1 MSQIE
6 IICKNTGI
14 RKEYPMG
21 TTLAQVAADQNVVLN
36 DDILGA
42 KCNNKL
48 RELSYE
54 LYKPKTVE
62 FIDINDPIGYAMYLR
77 SMVFILFK
85 AVRDL
90 WPECT
95 LKVEHTLPLG
105 SYCEIIGRS
114 GPLTLDMVL
123 KLRHR
128 MQQIVEERISFVR
141 TVLPTEEAI
150 EIFKKNRLNEKVLL
164 FQTRRELYTTVYTLD
179 NVANYFYGYLVPH
192 TGYIKH
198 FQIDRYFGNGLIAMR
213 PDIQDLIG
221 KDARNFIKTLIK
233 DAING
238 GSKLFKT
245 FQEQK
250 EWLSIMGVPYVGNLN
265 KTVSEEGPGR
275 LIKISEALQEK
286 KIANIADMVA
296 QRPDCRIVLISGPSS
311 SGKTSFCKRLSI
323 QLQVLG
329 YQTAEISLDD
339 YFVDRDKTPLDE
351 NGDYDFECLEAIDRD
366 FFNQQ
371 LDQMLQA
378 KKDTEIKLPTY
389 DFKDGKRK
397 FLGKKV
403 KVTPKTIL
411 IIEGIHGLNPA
422 LTTIDPKF
430 TFKIF
435 VSALTHISIDTQNP
449 VSSTDNRL
457 IRRIVRDNNFRGN
470 TALDTLKRWAS
481 VRRGENKNIFPYQ
494 ENADVMFNSALL
506 FELGVLKKHA
516 EPLLREIPESSEHY
530 GEAHRLLKFLSYFV
544 SIDEKEIPPTSILRE
559 FLGGSSFMY

>member
-1 MSQIE
+1 MSKIE

-14 RKEYPMG
+14 RREYPKG
-21 TTLAQVAADQNVVLN
+21 ITLAEIAADQKVVLK

-48 RELSYE
+48 RELSHE
-54 LYKPKTVE
+54 LYKPKTIE
-62 FIDINDPIGYAMYLR
+62 FISINDPIGYAMYLR

-95 LKVEHTLPLG
+95 LKVEHALPLG
-105 SYCEIIGRS
+105 SYCEIIGRK
-114 GPLTLDMVL
+114 GELTLDMIEQ
-123 KLRHR
+123 LRER
-128 MQQIVEERISFVR
+128 MQQIIDAKIPFVR
-141 TVLPTEEAI
+141 TILPTDEAI
-150 EIFKKNRLNEKVLL
+150 EIFKKNHLNEKVLL

-198 FQIDRYFGNGLIAMR
+198 FHIDRYFGNGLIAMR
-213 PDIQDLIG
+213 PETSDSAG
-221 KDARNFIKTLIK
+221 NDAQKFLTTLLK
-233 DAING
+233 EAVDG

-250 EWLSIMGVPYVGNLN
+250 SWLDIMGVPYVGNLN
-265 KTVSEEGPGR
+265 KVVLEEGAGR

-286 KIANIADMVA
+286 KIANIADMVVSN
-296 QRPDCRIVLISGPSS
+296 PEHRIVLISGPSS

-329 YQTAEISLDD
+329 YHTAEISLDD

-351 NGDYDFECLEAIDRD
+351 NGEYDFECIEAIDRD

-378 KKDTEIKLPTY
+378 KNTEIKLPTY

-403 KVTPKTIL
+403 RVSPNTIL

-422 LTTIDPKF
+422 LTTIDDRY

-457 IRRIVRDNNFRGN
+457 IRRMVRDNSFRGN
-470 TALDTLKRWAS
+470 TALDTLGRWAS

-530 GEAHRLLKFLSYFV
+530 GEATRLLKFLSYFV

-559 FLGGSSFMY
+559 FLGGSSFVY

>member
-1 MSQIE
+1 MSNIE
-6 IICKNTGI
+6 IICKNTNI

-21 TTLAQVAADQNVVLN
+21 ITAGEIAADQNITLK
-36 DDILGA
+36 DDILGVM
-42 KCNNKL
+42 CNNKL

-54 LYKPKTVE
+54 IYKPKTLE
-62 FIDINDPIGYAMYLR
+62 FIDINHPIGYAMYLR

-90 WPECT
+90 WPDCT

-105 SYCEIIGRS
+105 SYCEIKGHS
-114 GPLTLDMVL
+114 GPITLDMVL

-128 MQQIVEERISFVR
+128 MQEIVDARIPFKR
-141 TVLPTEEAI
+141 TILPTDEAI
-150 EIFKKNRLNEKVLL
+150 EIFKQNRLNEKVLL

-179 NVANYFYGYLVPH
+179 NVANYFYGYLVPD

-198 FQIDRYFGNGLIAMR
+198 FHIDRYFGNGIIAMR
-213 PDIQDLIG
+213 PDIGTLVG
-221 KDARNFIKTLIK
+221 NNAKLFITTLIK
-233 DAING
+233 EAFNG

-250 EWLSIMGVPYVGNLN
+250 EWLEIMGVPYVGTLN
-265 KTVSEEGPGR
+265 KVVLDEGPGR
-275 LIKISEALQEK
+275 IIKVSEALQEK

-296 QRPDCRIVLISGPSS
+296 KKPDCRIVLISGPSS

-351 NGDYDFECLEAIDRD
+351 NGEYDFECIEAIDRD

-371 LDQMLQA
+371 LTQMLA
-378 KKDTEIKLPTY
+378 ADNAEIEMPTY
-389 DFKDGKRK
+389 DFKEGKRK

-403 KVTPKTIL
+403 HITPKTIL

-422 LTTIDPKF
+422 LTTIDSKY

-457 IRRIVRDNNFRGN
+457 IRRMVRDNNFRGN
-470 TALDTLKRWAS
+470 SALDTLSRWAS

-494 ENADVMFNSALL
+494 ENADIMFNSALL

-530 GEAHRLLKFLSYFV
+530 GEALRLLKFLSYFV

-559 FLGGSSFMY
+559 FLGGSSFVY